1 MNNSTLYEMDFIIK
15 DSEDLQVVYN
25 TSRSLDFIV
34 NNFEEQITFIT
45 QKYRDTTWRDIMR
58 TYTTWEE
65 VYNNNLIWD
74 SVYKS

>member
-45 QKYRDTTWRDIMR
+45 QKYRDTTWGDIMR